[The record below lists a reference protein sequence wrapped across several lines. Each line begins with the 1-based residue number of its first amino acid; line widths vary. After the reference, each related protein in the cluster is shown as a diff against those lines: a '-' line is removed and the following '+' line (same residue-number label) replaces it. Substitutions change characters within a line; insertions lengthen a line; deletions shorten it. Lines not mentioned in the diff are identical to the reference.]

1 MLPFKGLVRTFTIK
15 MPYYEDWQGAGAF
28 IQHLCDSYSIARD
41 CYDTYIGTI
50 VVELAEEWGRSGYN
64 SSLRV
69 FLEYIA
75 EHSDICFILLVS
87 AGQNQEK
94 DDALF
99 AEFVRYGV
107 WMRVYSQTPSVEQCV
122 KHFVTMAEKESWRVQ
137 AEAEQLLAEKLKER
151 SESETENIIVVEQL
165 FRQIYFE
172 QCMQNGRSKVIR
184 ARDIGLMPGIQKRE
198 AARTIGFAV
207 EQ

>member
-1 MLPFKGLVRTFTIK
+1 
-15 MPYYEDWQGAGAF
+15 
-28 IQHLCDSYSIARD
+28 
-41 CYDTYIGTI
+41 
-50 VVELAEEWGRSGYN
+50 
-64 SSLRV
+64 
-69 FLEYIA
+69 
-75 EHSDICFILLVS
+75 
-87 AGQNQEK
+87 
-94 DDALF
+94 
-99 AEFVRYGV
+99 
-107 WMRVYSQTPSVEQCV
+107 MRVSSQTPSVEQCV

-198 AARTIGFAV
+198 VARTIGFAA

>member
-1 MLPFKGLVRTFTIK
+1 M
-15 MPYYEDWQGAGAF
+15 QN
-28 IQHLCDSYSIARD
+28 IQI
-41 CYDTYIGTI
+41 
-50 VVELAEEWGRSGYN
+50 
-64 SSLRV
+64 
-69 FLEYIA
+69 
-75 EHSDICFILLVS
+75 SDFILLVP

-122 KHFVTMAEKESWRVQ
+122 KLCDDGRKESWRVQ

-198 AARTIGFAV
+198 AARTIGFV
-207 EQ
+207 SEQ